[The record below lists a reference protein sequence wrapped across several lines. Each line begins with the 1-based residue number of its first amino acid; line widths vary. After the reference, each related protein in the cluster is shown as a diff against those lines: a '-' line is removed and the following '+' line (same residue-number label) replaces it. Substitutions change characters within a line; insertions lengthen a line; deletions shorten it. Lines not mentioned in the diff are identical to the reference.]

1 MMTDWFSL
9 ALTCALMLASA
20 DALTKKFFGAYSGA
34 ELLIARFGVP
44 ALLLLPLALLNP
56 LPPVPTAFWGWIAI
70 LVPLE
75 LLAMLLYML
84 AIRDSPL
91 HLTLPYLA
99 FTPVFNVV
107 TGYLVLGESVSLI
120 GLGGVVLV
128 VAGAYLLNLDRGAPR
143 RHWWAPFAAILHE
156 RGSRLMLAVASIY
169 SLTSVMGKRTMQYA
183 TPETFGPF
191 YYTVI
196 GLTMLL
202 LVAATR
208 PAGLRVLVRNP
219 GKHLLV
225 GVLMSAMVITHFL
238 AIAQVEVA
246 YFIAVKRTSLLFGIV
261 YGALLFREGA
271 LARHFLAGALMVIG
285 VALILT

>member
-1 MMTDWFSL
+1 MDWFPL
-9 ALTCALMLASA
+9 ALTCAFMLASA
-20 DALTKKFFGAYSGA
+20 DAFTKKFFGAYSGA

-56 LPPVPTAFWGWIAI
+56 LPPVPPAFWGWVAA

-75 LLAMLLYML
+75 LVAMLLYMV

-99 FTPVFNVV
+99 FTPVFNAL
-107 TGYLVLGESVSLI
+107 TGYLVLGESVSRI
-120 GLGGVVLV
+120 GLGGVLLV
-128 VAGAYLLNLDRGAPR
+128 VAGAYLLNLDRGVPR
-143 RHWWAPFAAILHE
+143 RRWWAPFAAILRE
-156 RGSRLMLAVASIY
+156 RGSRLMLAVASLY

-183 TPETFGPF
+183 TPETFGAF

-196 GLTMLL
+196 GLTLLL
-202 LVAATR
+202 LVAAIR

-225 GVLMSAMVITHFL
+225 GALMSAMVVTHFL

-261 YGALLFREGA
+261 YGVLLFREGA
-271 LARHFLAGALMVIG
+271 LVRHFFAGALMVAG
-285 VALILT
+285 VVLILM